1 VAFYMS
7 VFPYFYSYLLIVQNE
22 SIISAGYITRV
33 FSFTS
38 TVSSIV
44 VSLIIKYTAHYKYY
58 VTFGGCIY
66 LMGM

>member
-7 VFPYFYSYLLIVQNE
+7 IFPYFYSYLVIVQNK
-22 SIISAGYITRV
+22 SAVSAGYIVRV

>member
-1 VAFYMS
+1 
-7 VFPYFYSYLLIVQNE
+7 VQNE